1 MPRSVSIRKRARRS
15 NRALGVPDRH
25 SATVFD
31 LCGVGVDY
39 VTPAGVVRGVDDVT
53 LAVPAAGVTV
63 LAGPS
68 GSGKSTLLRVLGLF
82 ERPARGQL
90 YFRGVDVG
98 ALTHSGRRVIRR
110 HHLSQ
115 VFQNPTDN
123 LLDYL
128 TAAKNL
134 QAAAESADQVCEPDR
149 LLDQLGLGG
158 TASWPITALSGGQQ
172 QRLAFGCALARK
184 SSAILADE
192 PTSQLDEQSADLV
205 LDTLRML
212 ALAEV
217 ALVVTSHDERL
228 IELGARVVHLHDG
241 RRDEAAGGERA

>member
-1 MPRSVSIRKRARRS
+1 MPSSV
-15 NRALGVPDRH
+15 N
-25 SATVFD
+25 VFD
-31 LCGVGVDY
+31 LHGVGVDY
-39 VTPAGVVRGVDDVT
+39 VTPAGIVTGVDAVT
-53 LAVPAAGVTV
+53 LGIAPTGITV

-82 ERPARGQL
+82 ERPARGRL
-90 YFRGVDVG
+90 YFRAADVG
-98 ALTHSGRRVIRR
+98 ALSHTGRRAIRR

-128 TAAKNL
+128 TATKNL
-134 QAAAESADQVCEPDR
+134 QAAAESADQVCEPDA

-158 TASWPITALSGGQQ
+158 TGSWPITALSGGQQ
-172 QRLAFGCALARK
+172 QRLAFGCALARG
-184 SSAILADE
+184 SSVILADE

-205 LDTLRML
+205 LDTLRLL
-212 ALAEV
+212 AVRDV

-228 IELGARVVHLHDG
+228 IDLGTRVVRLHDG
-241 RRDEAAGGERA
+241 RLAGEKDD

>member
-1 MPRSVSIRKRARRS
+1 
-15 NRALGVPDRH
+15 VPS
-25 SATVFD
+25 SANVFD
-31 LCGVGVDY
+31 LRGVGVDY
-39 VTPAGVVRGVDDVT
+39 VTPAGLVTGVHDMT
-53 LAVPAAGVTV
+53 LAVPPTGITV

-68 GSGKSTLLRVLGLF
+68 GSGKSTLLWVLGLF

-90 YFRGVDVG
+90 YFRGADVG
-98 ALTHSGRRVIRR
+98 ALTHAGRRAMRR

-134 QAAAESADQVCEPDR
+134 QAAAESADQVCEPAP

-158 TASWPITALSGGQQ
+158 TGSWPITALSGGQQ
-172 QRLAFGCALARK
+172 QWLAFGCALARG
-184 SSAILADE
+184 SSVILADE

-212 ALAEV
+212 ALREV

-228 IELGARVVHLHDG
+228 IELGTRVVRLHDG
-241 RRDEAAGGERA
+241 RLDEVLGGETGD